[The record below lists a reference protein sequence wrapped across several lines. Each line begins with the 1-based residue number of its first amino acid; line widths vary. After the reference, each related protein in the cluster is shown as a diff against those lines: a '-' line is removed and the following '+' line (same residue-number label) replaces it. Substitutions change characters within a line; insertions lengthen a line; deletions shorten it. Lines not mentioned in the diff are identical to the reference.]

1 MKNSAMLTS
10 VNVDTAMYFARVI
23 TFDIAVDGIGM
34 SIFKANQIKKRSW
47 LTILFTYFRQKRLL
61 VNGQSFCI

>member
-23 TFDIAVDGIGM
+23 TFDIAANGIGM
-34 SIFKANQIKKRSW
+34 PFFKANQIKNVADWPFFSH
-47 LTILFTYFRQKRLL
+47 IFTEKTAR
-61 VNGQSFCI
+61 